1 MLGCRKAVHS
11 YNIPIIMNTTP
22 TGSDKSGS
30 NLPEYSVG
38 EISAALKRTVESE
51 YGHVRVR
58 GEISGFKR
66 HGSGHLYLT
75 LKDETAV
82 LDAVCWRGTAGRLG
96 IEPEDGLEVIA
107 TGRLTTY
114 GARSKYQLVIEAME
128 VAGEGALLK
137 QLEDR
142 RKKLAAEGLF
152 DEDRKSPIPFLP
164 ETIGIV
170 TSPTGAVIRDILH
183 RLADRF
189 PRRVLLWPVAV
200 QGEAAAAQIAAAI
213 EGFNRLDMAGAP
225 ARPDVLIVCRGGGSL
240 EDLWAFN
247 EEVVVRAAAGSAIPL
262 ISAVGHETDT
272 TLIDFASDRRAPTP
286 TAAAEMAVPVR
297 AELLAQVLDD
307 EKRIVGAV
315 DRLLG
320 ERRVRLEGLARGLPE
335 PVRLLENAAQRLDDW
350 SDRLRNGLT
359 NRLERSRQTLAR
371 LLAGLSPTAL
381 VREIAGATD
390 RLTRTGERLRP
401 AAARLLERQRERLDS
416 LGLRLESVS
425 YNKVLERGFALVQR
439 ADGRAVARATS
450 LKPGDDIAIRFHDG
464 EAPARVSGKPV
475 RKAEARK
482 APAGAK
488 KKPTGRDRRQGE
500 LL

>member
-1 MLGCRKAVHS
+1 
-11 YNIPIIMNTTP
+11 MNTTP
-22 TGSDKSGS
+22 PGPAQSGS

-114 GARSKYQLVIEAME
+114 GARSKYQLVIEALE

-164 ETIGIV
+164 TTIGIV

-189 PRRVLLWPVAV
+189 PRPVLLWPVAV
-200 QGEAAAAQIAAAI
+200 QGAAAAQQIAAAI
-213 EGFNRLDMAGAP
+213 EGFNRLDVNGKVP
-225 ARPDVLIVCRGGGSL
+225 RPDVLIVGRGGGSL

-247 EEVVVRAAAGSAIPL
+247 EEVVVRAAGASAIPL

-286 TAAAEMAVPVR
+286 SAAAEMAVPVR

-307 EKRIVGAV
+307 EKRIIGAA
-315 DRLLG
+315 RRMLG
-320 ERRVRLEGLARGLPE
+320 ERRTRLEGLARGLPE

-350 SDRLRNGLT
+350 SDRLRNGLL

-371 LLAGLSPTAL
+371 LLAGLSPAAL
-381 VREIAGATD
+381 GREIAGASD
-390 RLTRTGERLRP
+390 RLAGTGERLRP
-401 AAARLLERQRERLDS
+401 AAARLLERRKERLEN

-425 YNKVLERGFALVQR
+425 YNKVLERGFALVR
-439 ADGRAVARATS
+439 GTGGRPVARAS
-450 LKPGDDIAIRFHDG
+450 NLKPGQEIAIRFYDG
-464 EAPARVSGKPV
+464 EAPAQVSGKPV
-475 RKAEARK
+475 AKSS
-482 APAGAK
+482 AK
-488 KKPTGRDRRQGE
+488 KKPAGPDRRQGE

>member
-1 MLGCRKAVHS
+1 MM
-11 YNIPIIMNTTP
+11 MNTAP
-22 TGSDKSGS
+22 PGPGEPGS

-38 EISAALKRTVESE
+38 EISVALKRTIETE

-75 LKDETAV
+75 LKDENAV

-96 IEPEDGLEVIA
+96 IDPEDGLEVIA
-107 TGRLTTY
+107 TGRVTTY

-137 QLEDR
+137 LLEDR
-142 RKKLAAEGLF
+142 RRKLAAEGLF

-164 ETIGIV
+164 GMIGIV

-189 PRRVLLWPVAV
+189 PRHVLLWPVAV
-200 QGEAAAAQIAAAI
+200 QGEAAAQQIAAAI
-213 EGFNRLDMAGAP
+213 EGFNRLDSDGDAP
-225 ARPDVLIVCRGGGSL
+225 RPDVLIVARGGGSL

-247 EEVVVRAAAGSAIPL
+247 EEAVVRAAAASAIPL

-297 AELLAQVLDD
+297 TELLALVLED
-307 EKRIVGAV
+307 EKRIAGAV
-315 DRLLG
+315 GRMFG
-320 ERRVRLEGLARGLPE
+320 ERRIRLEGLARGLPE
-335 PVRLLENAAQRLDDW
+335 PKRLLEDAAQRLDDW
-350 SDRLRNGLT
+350 SDRLRNGLV

-371 LLAGLSPTAL
+371 LAAGMSPAAL
-381 VREIAGATD
+381 GREIAGAGD
-390 RLTRTGERLRP
+390 RLAGTGERLRP
-401 AAARLLERQRERLDS
+401 AAGRLIERRGERLEN

-425 YNKVLERGFALVQR
+425 YNKVLERGFALVR
-439 ADGRAVARATS
+439 DAGGRPVARAAS
-450 LKPGDDIAIRFHDG
+450 LKPGEDIAIRFHDG
-464 EAPARVSGKPV
+464 EAPARISGKPT
-475 RKAEARK
+475 RKEETK
-482 APAGAK
+482 AAPVGK
-488 KKPTGRDRRQGE
+488 KKKGPGLDGRQGE

>member
-1 MLGCRKAVHS
+1 MMDKA
-11 YNIPIIMNTTP
+11 PP
-22 TGSDKSGS
+22 GPDRSGS

-96 IEPEDGLEVIA
+96 IDPEDGLEVIV

-128 VAGEGALLK
+128 IAGEGALLK

-142 RKKLAAEGLF
+142 RRKLAAEGLF

-189 PRRVLLWPVAV
+189 PRHVLLWPVAV
-200 QGEAAAAQIAAAI
+200 QGAAAAAQIAAAI
-213 EGFNRLDMAGAP
+213 EGFNRIGAGAEAP
-225 ARPDVLIVCRGGGSL
+225 RPDVLIVARGGGSL

-247 EEVVVRAAAGSAIPL
+247 EEVVVRAAGASAIPL

-286 TAAAEMAVPVR
+286 SAAAEMAVPVR

-315 DRLLG
+315 DRLFG
-320 ERRVRLEGLARGLPE
+320 ERRMRLEGLARGLPE
-335 PVRLLENAAQRLDDW
+335 PIRLLETAAQRLDDW
-350 SDRLRNGLT
+350 SERLRNGLL

-371 LLAGLSPTAL
+371 LAAGLSPAAL
-381 VREIAGATD
+381 GREIAGAGE
-390 RLTRTGERLRP
+390 RLAASGERLRP
-401 AAARLLERQRERLDS
+401 TAARLLERRREGLEN

-425 YNKVLERGFALVQR
+425 YNKVLERGFALVRDAAGQPVLG
-439 ADGRAVARATS
+439 AGS
-450 LKPGDDIAIRFHDG
+450 LKPGQDIAIRFHDG
-464 EAPARVSGKPV
+464 EAPARISGKPA
-475 RKAEARK
+475 KK
-482 APAGAK
+482 PDAGK
-488 KKPTGRDRRQGE
+488 KKPAAKNGRQGE